1 MLQGDQ
7 LSLARTITQV
17 ENDTRL
23 GHQVSDQL
31 FSHGGTAHLIGI
43 TGPSGAGKSTLVN
56 ALVRRY
62 REQMPEKKV
71 AVIGVDPT
79 SPFSGGALLGDR
91 VRMRDI
97 CADTGVFMRSMATRG
112 TLGGLAK
119 TTAAVVA
126 ILDAGGYDPILVET
140 VGAGQAEVDIAHLA
154 HTTIVIEAPGLGDDV
169 QSSKAGILEIADILV
184 VNKSDHSGAEGVVQS
199 LRSMIEMG
207 TVDRGEQ
214 TQQTEP
220 DQWIPPVI
228 STIATQG
235 QGIIELME
243 AISQHAEIIH
253 QNGDYQRKENA
264 RMQAWVQQI
273 FQEELMKNW
282 QQADS
287 YHNYAKIIQ
296 EVTERKLSPY
306 RAVQQLL
313 KQ

>member
-7 LSLARTITQV
+7 LSLASTITQV
-17 ENDTRL
+17 ENDTQL
-23 GHQVSDQL
+23 GHQVLDQL

-97 CADTGVFMRSMATRG
+97 CADPGVFMRSMATRG
-112 TLGGLAK
+112 ALGGLAK

-140 VGAGQAEVDIAHLA
+140 VGAGQAEVDIARLA

-184 VNKSDHSGAEGVVQS
+184 VNKSDHPGAEGVVQS

>member
-1 MLQGDQ
+1 VLQGDQ

-17 ENDTRL
+17 ENDTQL
-23 GHQVSDQL
+23 GHQVLEQL

-140 VGAGQAEVDIAHLA
+140 VGAGQAEVDIARLA

-184 VNKSDHSGAEGVVQS
+184 VNKSDHPGAEGVVQS

-235 QGIIELME
+235 QGIIELMD
-243 AISQHAEIIH
+243 AIGQHAEIIH

-287 YHNYAKIIQ
+287 YQNYAKIIQ

>member
-17 ENDTRL
+17 ENDTQL
-23 GHQVSDQL
+23 GHQVLDQL

-97 CADTGVFMRSMATRG
+97 CADPGVFMRSMATRG
-112 TLGGLAK
+112 ALGGLAK
-119 TTAAVVA
+119 TTAAVVS

-140 VGAGQAEVDIAHLA
+140 VGAGQAEVDIARLA

-184 VNKSDHSGAEGVVQS
+184 VNKSDRPGAEGVVQS

>member
-1 MLQGDQ
+1 M
-7 LSLARTITQV
+7 SLASTITQV
-17 ENDTRL
+17 ENDTQL
-23 GHQVSDQL
+23 GHQVLDQL

-97 CADTGVFMRSMATRG
+97 CADPGVFMRSMATRG
-112 TLGGLAK
+112 ALGGLAK
-119 TTAAVVA
+119 TTAAVVS

-140 VGAGQAEVDIAHLA
+140 VGAGQAEVDIARLA

-184 VNKSDHSGAEGVVQS
+184 VNKSDHPGAEGVVQS

>member
-1 MLQGDQ
+1 
-7 LSLARTITQV
+7 
-17 ENDTRL
+17 
-23 GHQVSDQL
+23 
-31 FSHGGTAHLIGI
+31 
-43 TGPSGAGKSTLVN
+43 
-56 ALVRRY
+56 
-62 REQMPEKKV
+62 
-71 AVIGVDPT
+71 
-79 SPFSGGALLGDR
+79 
-91 VRMRDI
+91 
-97 CADTGVFMRSMATRG
+97 
-112 TLGGLAK
+112 
-119 TTAAVVA
+119 
-126 ILDAGGYDPILVET
+126 
-140 VGAGQAEVDIAHLA
+140 
-154 HTTIVIEAPGLGDDV
+154 
-169 QSSKAGILEIADILV
+169 
-184 VNKSDHSGAEGVVQS
+184 
-199 LRSMIEMG
+199 MIEMG

-287 YHNYAKIIQ
+287 YQNYAKIIQ

>member
-17 ENDTRL
+17 ENDTQL
-23 GHQVSDQL
+23 GHQVLDQL

-140 VGAGQAEVDIAHLA
+140 VGAGQAEVDIARLA

-184 VNKSDHSGAEGVVQS
+184 VNKSDHPGAEGVVQS

>member
-1 MLQGDQ
+1 VLQGDQ
-7 LSLARTITQV
+7 LSLASTITQV
-17 ENDTRL
+17 ENDTQL
-23 GHQVSDQL
+23 GHQVLDQL

-97 CADTGVFMRSMATRG
+97 CADPGVFMRSMATRG
-112 TLGGLAK
+112 ALGGLAK

-140 VGAGQAEVDIAHLA
+140 VGAGQAEVDIARLA

-184 VNKSDHSGAEGVVQS
+184 VNKSDHPGAEGVVQS

>member
-1 MLQGDQ
+1 
-7 LSLARTITQV
+7 
-17 ENDTRL
+17 
-23 GHQVSDQL
+23 
-31 FSHGGTAHLIGI
+31 
-43 TGPSGAGKSTLVN
+43 
-56 ALVRRY
+56 
-62 REQMPEKKV
+62 MPEKKV

-97 CADTGVFMRSMATRG
+97 CADPGVFMRSMATRG
-112 TLGGLAK
+112 ALGGLAK

-140 VGAGQAEVDIAHLA
+140 VGAGQAEVDIARLA

-184 VNKSDHSGAEGVVQS
+184 VNKSDHPGAEGVVQS

-287 YHNYAKIIQ
+287 YQNYAKIIQ

-306 RAVQQLL
+306 RGVQQLL